1 MSGMDPATIWARQ
14 ASMERTDSL
23 WIYPLAMTRN
33 HATVWAVLAIW
44 KDQHNSVPTRR
55 FFGVCFLLGDKLR
68 SSTTARELDSGDSPA
83 HCVNSICVESATS
96 WCLEGSEVSERTSGV
111 GNSRVSGTGSCTSS
125 SATCESELA
134 TEENARPG
142 PRVNTTTSDSG
153 RGVPEEGSEGTRTV
167 SGSLTAAEETSSA
180 LLATSK
186 L

>member
-1 MSGMDPATIWARQ
+1 MVCVVCVVSVVSVLVLFCLFVRLLKRSE
-14 ASMERTDSL
+14 AS
-23 WIYPLAMTRN
+23 
-33 HATVWAVLAIW
+33 AI
-44 KDQHNSVPTRR
+44 KRSPSVSRR

-68 SSTTARELDSGDSPA
+68 SSTAAREPDSSDSPA

-134 TEENARPG
+134 TEENAPPG

-153 RGVPEEGSEGTRTV
+153 QGVPEEGSEGTRTV
-167 SGSLTAAEETSSA
+167 SGSLTLAEETSS